1 MAALEALRKRK
12 IEPVVPRSSAAYLIG
27 GHGSEDEPPFI
38 VPEGCVIVVPTQMG
52 RLTTGPE
59 VQRNINALC
68 SLSSYTIMNPLGNVK
83 KIIQAFGSVAIFKEG
98 DKCPGFSYTLL
109 GCSASPTCEYDFTK
123 KGSRYSVKCPDLNVC
138 RANFSGVM
146 NVSTDG
152 RECLDTITFNQ
163 YSLHYYFQMNP
174 TPINTI
180 FNKVVEY
187 FGFLYGYSV
196 YPTPERVRFAVKELT
211 LVNLL
216 DDYDEF
222 LESPVCVLLR
232 KQGVIDT
239 GGKHLG
245 PTLEITDS
253 ELTQMG
259 VTPLYIDCFK
269 AFNLIRDTTK
279 MNISDEALQLII
291 KFAHKSIYLENRNYF
306 NGESIIHVTQEELCY
321 KLPGVYYNFVCRFKS
336 DISPYI
342 YKWNENNR
350 SHMALNYN
358 KINLS
363 GPGLLRKNALHQ
375 FLRERVGEA
384 EMYRKKYIRNAF
396 YTWRCPECGTINKPD
411 ATVCLGCGMPRP
423 TKAGGTRKRRTK
435 EKRKR
440 TRSRKGN

>member
-12 IEPVVPRSSAAYLIG
+12 IEPVLHRYSTAYLIG
-27 GHGSEDEPPFI
+27 GHGIEDEPPFI
-38 VPEGCVIVVPTQMG
+38 VPKGCVIVVPTQMG
-52 RLTTGPE
+52 RSTTGPE
-59 VQRNINALC
+59 VQKNINALC
-68 SLSSYTIMNPLGNVK
+68 SLSSHVTINPLNNIK
-83 KIIQAFGSVAIFKEG
+83 EIIRAFGSVAIFKEG
-98 DKCPGFSYTLL
+98 DTCPGFMYILL
-109 GCSASPTCEYDFTK
+109 GCSASPTCEYDYMR
-123 KGSRYSVKCPDLNVC
+123 KGYTYSVQCPDLDQC

-146 NVSTDG
+146 NLSTDG
-152 RECLDTITFNQ
+152 RECLDTITFKQ
-163 YSLHYYFQMNP
+163 YSLHYFFQMNP
-174 TPINTI
+174 TPINII
-180 FNKVVEY
+180 FNKIVEY

-196 YPTPERVRFAVKELT
+196 YPTPQRVSQAVKELT

-222 LESPVCVLLR
+222 LESPICVLLR

-245 PTLEITDS
+245 PTIEISDS
-253 ELTQMG
+253 ELVQMG

-291 KFAHKSIYLENRNYF
+291 KFAHKSIYLPVEK
-306 NGESIIHVTQEELCY
+306 SIIHVTQEELCS

-342 YKWNENNR
+342 YKLNENNR
-350 SHMALNYN
+350 NHQALNYN

-363 GPGLLRKNALHQ
+363 GPGLLRKNALHK

-384 EMYRKKYIRNAF
+384 EIYRKKYIRNAL
-396 YTWRCPECGTINKPD
+396 YNWRCPVCGTINN
-411 ATVCLGCGMPRP
+411 ATDSVCIGCGMPRA
-423 TKAGGTRKRRTK
+423 TKEGGTRKRSN
-435 EKRKR
+435 KRRR
-440 TRSRKGN
+440 TRKNKHYHKKI